1 MAKTK
6 IKVKELRDYLN
17 TLDNKEMINELVD
30 LFKTFPDV
38 KEYYLARLK
47 PEYLEE
53 VLEDYRKV
61 IIDEFFPA
69 RGDGKLRYSVM
80 KKAISDFK
88 KISDKADYIA
98 ELMLTYVEQGVKFTN
113 TYGDISERFYINIE
127 KMFESTLDY
136 IIKNDL
142 EKQFRKRCKKAMD
155 NSSGIGWGFADSM
168 MDIYYTYFS
177 E

>member
-1 MAKTK
+1 M
-6 IKVKELRDYLN
+6 KVKELRDYLK
-17 TLDNKEMINELVD
+17 TLENKEMINELVE

-38 KEYYLARLK
+38 KEYYLAKLK

-53 VLEDYRKV
+53 ILEDYRKV
-61 IIDEFFPA
+61 IVDEFFPA

-88 KISDKADYIA
+88 KISDDSVHIT

-113 TYGDISERFYINIE
+113 TYGDIDERFYINIE
-127 KMFESTLDY
+127 NMFNNTLDY
-136 IIKNDL
+136 IVKNNL
-142 EKQFRKRCKKAMD
+142 ENQFRKRCKKAMD

-168 MDIYYTYFS
+168 MEIYYSYFN